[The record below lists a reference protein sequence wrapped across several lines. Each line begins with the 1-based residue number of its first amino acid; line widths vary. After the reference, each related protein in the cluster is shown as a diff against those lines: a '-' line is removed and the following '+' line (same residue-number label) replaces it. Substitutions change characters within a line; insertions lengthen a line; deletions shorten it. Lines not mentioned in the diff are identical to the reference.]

1 MTTPSPTLAD
11 LTAMVLRF
19 RDDRDWRQF
28 HTPKD
33 VALSLVLEAAELL
46 EITQWRNGPV
56 LDQHMA
62 EQREHVGQELSDI
75 LGWVLIMAHDQG
87 IDLGAAFAAKLAH
100 NAEKYPVAKARGVAA
115 KYTEWENPK
124 SETRNPKE

>member
-1 MTTPSPTLAD
+1 MPDPSPTLAE

-46 EITQWRNGPV
+46 EITQWRNGPA
-56 LDQHMA
+56 LDQHLA

-75 LGWVLIMAHDQG
+75 LGWVLILAHDQG

-100 NAEKYPVAKARGVAA
+100 NAAKYPVDQARGRAA
-115 KYTEWENPK
+115 KYTAYEGNMREPGS
-124 SETRNPKE
+124 SEQ

>member
-1 MTTPSPTLAD
+1 MSDAPPTTLSE

-19 RDDRDWRQF
+19 RDERDWAQF

-46 EITQWRNGPV
+46 EITQWRSGAA
-56 LDQHMA
+56 LDAHLR

-87 IDLGAAFAAKLAH
+87 IDLPAAFVAKLAH
-100 NAEKYPVAKARGVAA
+100 NAEKYPVERSRGVAK
-115 KYTEWENPK
+115 KYTELRD
-124 SETRNPKE
+124 ETPGG